1 MVCWEEE
8 DYLETNNEAD
18 RSRHIFLLLKGA
30 FEMMIVQV

>member
-8 DYLETNNEAD
+8 DYSEKNSETDRLEGF
-18 RSRHIFLLLKGA
+18 FLLLKGA